1 MLRCAASTRH
11 YTQPRR
17 TNSDL
22 DESFLLL
29 AGKTTEAIEAFAFA
43 VAVVK
48 AAVGAGGKLGEVA
61 EVVVVVDLSNGT
73 CDRTG
78 STSGISTRPTGSTH
92 SSCGN
97 ASGFVSVVLI
107 TLRTSCPS
115 GTGSCTRQT
124 YGYCRVVV
132 GAGEILVLVAGA
144 VAAVD
149 EVSREFLDV
158 FAGAV
163 AGASLGA
170 GGTTAAFA
178 FVAIEAL
185 ALARLAVADALVA
198 AFGVVVSLVGAISS
212 VGPSKSGGAG
222 TCGTI
227 GTLPV
232 LVAGA
237 LVLGTADAIA
247 RAGVG
252 TGGVG
257 HDGEAEDDGGSFH
270 DAVSSWLVVR

>member
-1 MLRCAASTRH
+1 L
-11 YTQPRR
+11 YWWPLLVGVGR
-17 TNSDL
+17 TGGDQGG
-22 DESFLLL
+22 D
-29 AGKTTEAIEAFAFA
+29 EAI
-43 VAVVK
+43 
-48 AAVGAGGKLGEVA
+48 GATA
-61 EVVVVVDLSNGT
+61 
-73 CDRTG
+73 TG
-78 STSGISTRPTGSTH
+78 SG
-92 SSCGN
+92 GN
-97 ASGFVSVVLI
+97 YRFVP
-107 TLRTSCPS
+107 CPHP
-115 GTGSCTRQT
+115 GSCTCFR
-124 YGYCRVVV
+124 GAGEIFVV
-132 GAGEILVLVAGA
+132 GAGEILILVAGA
-144 VAAVD
+144 VAAVV

-170 GGTTAAFA
+170 GRTTAAFA

-185 ALARLAVADALVA
+185 ALARLAVADALVVA

-212 VGPSKSGGAG
+212 VGPSKRGGAG

-237 LVLGTADAIA
+237 LVLGTADATA

-270 DAVSSWLVVR
+270 DAVSSWLVG